1 MSGYQILN
9 LRLIVKKFNHR
20 ILTKRKIILIFLFA
34 IFLPTVIVGFLSI
47 GSFSQRREAV
57 KKLLESNRWVAGE
70 SAVNSLENGLIEFE
84 RKGLSTLKLN
94 SDSLQTNRELSES
107 SFLLDADFSIIY
119 PKTGKNLETMN
130 SWSKEEPTSIFK
142 KDLQKAESLEF
153 SSKNYN
159 NAAIAYRE
167 CMSKATT
174 NQQRALLLERTGR
187 CFFQAK
193 NMEEAT
199 AIYKELSR
207 DYGAFL
213 NNAGHPY
220 GLLADFQLCEIA
232 KTNRGEEQYLKSTL
246 NLYEQIRQG
255 RWLVSREV
263 FDFYSAELETAL
275 NQALKDGKYPSLQ
288 NVYTDILKKESP
300 YRRKLQLSE
309 FILQS
314 VIPGIKEKLIQ
325 YRETDNAGRL
335 LIHAGNDFTLVS
347 YTLLPGP
354 TSGVNYYGGFCW
366 DTNLLKNQLI
376 PALIKNISKESGLA
390 IQIMDEKGVNILAGQ
405 DEIATNGSIQ
415 MNFRQFPL
423 PWKLVAAYPETKSLE
438 GTSSREL
445 IFFGVLLLFILGLM
459 LLGVVLIVRDIN
471 RETETTRQKT
481 DFVHTISHELKT
493 PLTLIRL
500 YGDTLQRK
508 GNLTEEEKLDCYE
521 IITKESER
529 LTHLINNVLDFSRIE
544 MGRKEFDFKVGD
556 LTEVI
561 DETLEAY
568 RYHLEKKGFLIRKEL
583 AQNLPQISFDSD
595 AMASVLI
602 NLLSNA
608 MKFSLHEKEVT
619 VKLFASEGSIILQV
633 ADKGIG
639 IQKAEQTKIFQRFYQ
654 AENKVISERRG
665 SGLGLTLV
673 KHIAE
678 AHHGSVNVES
688 EPGQG
693 SVFSVQ
699 LPLLSN

>member
-1 MSGYQILN
+1 LSGYKIPN
-9 LRLIVKKFNHR
+9 LRQIVKELNHR

-47 GSFSQRREAV
+47 RTFYQRREAV
-57 KKLLESNRWVAGE
+57 KKLLESNRWVVGE
-70 SAVNSLENGLIEFE
+70 SAVNSLENGLIEYE
-84 RKGLSTLKLN
+84 RKGLSALKLN
-94 SDSLQTNRELSES
+94 SDSLQTNES
-107 SFLLDADFSIIY
+107 GNFFLLDADFDIIY

-130 SWSKEEPTSIFK
+130 SWTKEEPTATFG
-142 KDLQKAESLEF
+142 KDLQRAESLEF
-153 SSKNYN
+153 SSRNYDK
-159 NAAIAYRE
+159 AAILYRE

-174 NQQRALLLERTGR
+174 NQQRALMLERAGR
-187 CFFQAK
+187 CLFQAK

-199 AIYKELSR
+199 AVYKELGR
-207 DYGAFL
+207 DYGLLL
-213 NNAGHPY
+213 NKAGHPY
-220 GLLADFQLCEIA
+220 GLLSEFQLCEIT
-232 KTNRGEEQYLKSTL
+232 KNQKGEEPFLKSAL
-246 NLYEQIRQG
+246 NLYKQIRQG
-255 RWLVSREV
+255 RWPVSREV
-263 FDFYSAELETAL
+263 FDFYTAELEVVL
-275 NQALKDGKYPSLQ
+275 NMQLKDGRYPLLQ
-288 NVYTDILKKESP
+288 NTYTEIQKKESP
-300 YRRKLQLSE
+300 YRRKLQLAD
-309 FILQS
+309 FVQRS
-314 VIPGIKEKLIQ
+314 VIPGIKEKLVQ
-325 YRETDNAGRL
+325 YREADKAGRM

-347 YTLLPGP
+347 YTLLPGL

-366 DTNLLKNQLI
+366 DTNLLKNQLL
-376 PALIKNISKESGLA
+376 PALIKNISKESGLT
-390 IQIMDEKGVNILAGQ
+390 IQITDEKGVNILAGQ
-405 DEIATNGSIQ
+405 EEISTNGSLQ

-423 PWKLVAAYPETKSLE
+423 PWKLVAAYPETNALE
-438 GTSSREL
+438 GTSNREL

-471 RETETTRQKT
+471 REAETTRQKT

-500 YGDTLQRK
+500 YGETLQRK
-508 GNLTEEEKLDCYE
+508 GNLAEEERQDCYE

-556 LTEVI
+556 LAAVI

-568 RYHLEKKGFLIRKEL
+568 RYHLEKKGFVIRKEL
-583 AQNLPQISFDSD
+583 SQNLPQISFDSD

-608 MKFSLHEKEVT
+608 MKFSLNEKEVT
-619 VKLFASEGSIILQV
+619 VRLFAADGNIVLQV
-633 ADKGIG
+633 ADKGVG
-639 IQKAEQTKIFQRFYQ
+639 ISKAEHSRIFQRFYQ

-678 AHHGSVNVES
+678 AHHGSVSVES
-688 EPGQG
+688 VPEQG
-693 SVFSVQ
+693 SVFSIQ
-699 LPLLSN
+699 LPLISN